1 MSLRARLAMIFAMVA
16 IAGVAVASALSYVST
31 RNELDSEVNRFLD
44 RRADEIVQGTRIA
57 PRAGGPANGPPI
69 AVEADAIVQ
78 IVDQKGSPSSSTGSQ
93 LPVSDAEKTI
103 AVSGGAPIDREVTV
117 DGVPYRMR
125 TVALRREGQGAV
137 QVARSLAENDDVL
150 VGLRTRLSL
159 VGLLVGLTAAG
170 AGWLVA
176 SRATRPLRHLASTA
190 AHVAETGDL
199 QTRVATEQ
207 HDEVG
212 QLSRSFDAMLGAL
225 ATSREQQHRLVLDAG
240 HELRTPLTALRTDVD
255 LLRRAADMGDEQR
268 ATIVANIEDEVVEL
282 SDLVGELIGLA
293 TDSYDD
299 EPVDDLDLAEVVSDA
314 VGRFRR
320 RTGREVSIDAS
331 PCIVSGRR
339 AQLDRAVTNLLGNA
353 HKFSTPGLPIDVV
366 VRDGTVLVRDAGPGI
381 PEDDRPRVFDRFYRG
396 EAARTAPGSGLGLA
410 IVEQI
415 VLRHGGTVSV
425 DDAPGGGAE
434 VGFRLPLTN
443 PATPA

>member
-1 MSLRARLAMIFAMVA
+1 
-16 IAGVAVASALSYVST
+16 
-31 RNELDSEVNRFLD
+31 
-44 RRADEIVQGTRIA
+44 
-57 PRAGGPANGPPI
+57 
-69 AVEADAIVQ
+69 
-78 IVDQKGSPSSSTGSQ
+78 
-93 LPVSDAEKTI
+93 
-103 AVSGGAPIDREVTV
+103 
-117 DGVPYRMR
+117 
-125 TVALRREGQGAV
+125 
-137 QVARSLAENDDVL
+137 
-150 VGLRTRLSL
+150 
-159 VGLLVGLTAAG
+159 
-170 AGWLVA
+170 
-176 SRATRPLRHLASTA
+176 
-190 AHVAETGDL
+190 
-199 QTRVATEQ
+199 
-207 HDEVG
+207 
-212 QLSRSFDAMLGAL
+212 
-225 ATSREQQHRLVLDAG
+225 
-240 HELRTPLTALRTDVD
+240 
-255 LLRRAADMGDEQR
+255 MGDEQR